1 MASSWAR
8 TGSCQNA
15 WMKLTSS
22 KEIKAEYKKLIGT
35 CDRDLKRILGP
46 MSKQSR
52 SLSYRGAREEMFGS
66 LDNVNGDVC
75 SVYSKE
81 CIRTASIPNHRVMN
95 AEHTWPKSKGA
106 SKKPAVS
113 DLHHI
118 FPANSEVNSIRSSYP
133 FCEVSN
139 TKWTNNLSS
148 LGTAPG
154 IGTCFEPPIEHRG
167 NVARA
172 MFYFAVRYSQGIP
185 NAQEEWL
192 RKWHHDDPVDQAE
205 KDRHSEI
212 LSIQGNSNPFIE
224 QPGLV
229 EVIEDF

>member
-1 MASSWAR
+1 MS
-8 TGSCQNA
+8 
-15 WMKLTSS
+15 K
-22 KEIKAEYKKLIGT
+22 KEIKGQYKKLIGI
-35 CDRDLKRILGP
+35 CDRDAKRILGP
-46 MSKQSR
+46 MIKQSR
-52 SLSYRGAREEMFGS
+52 SLSYKSARIKMFGDI
-66 LDNVNGDVC
+66 DNFDGKVC

-81 CIRTASIPNHRVMN
+81 CLRTRSIPNHRVMN

-139 TKWTNNLSS
+139 VKWTNNMSS
-148 LGTAPG
+148 LGTAAG

-172 MFYFAVRYSQGIP
+172 MFYFSVRYSQGIP
-185 NAQEEWL
+185 NAQEAWL
-192 RKWHHDDPVDQAE
+192 RKWHLDDPVDQNE
-205 KDRHSEI
+205 IDRNKEVSR
-212 LSIQGNSNPFIE
+212 IQGNSNPFIE

-229 EVIEDF
+229 EVIENF